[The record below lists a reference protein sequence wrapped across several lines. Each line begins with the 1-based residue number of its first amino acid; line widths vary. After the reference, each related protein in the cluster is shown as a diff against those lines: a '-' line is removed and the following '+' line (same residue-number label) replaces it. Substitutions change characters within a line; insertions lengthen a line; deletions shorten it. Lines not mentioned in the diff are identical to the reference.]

1 MKFLIKKLELVLD
14 EESLTELILQEN
26 KEQYEK
32 EKIYDFKIHIKDG
45 KLIITGKKQF
55 AFLGINFQLK
65 GNLSLKENNFLQF
78 EVEKVKAAS
87 FIPIPPRQLV
97 KEMLAAD
104 QPGVYPV
111 EGNDQS
117 ILIDPF
123 AKVPYPLDVQLQSL
137 EILDGKL
144 LFKSE

>member
-1 MKFLIKKLELVLD
+1 MKFLIKKLELELD
-14 EESLTELILQEN
+14 EQSVTELVWQEN
-26 KEQYEK
+26 KETYEK
-32 EKIYDFKIHIKDG
+32 EKIYDFNIKIKDG

-55 AFLGINFQLK
+55 AFLGISFQLT
-65 GNLSLKENNFLQF
+65 GSLALKENNHLQF

-87 FIPIPPRQLV
+87 IIPIPPRQLV

-123 AKVPYPLDVQLQSL
+123 AKVPYPLDVQLATLDFS
-137 EILDGKL
+137 DGKL
-144 LFKSE
+144 IFRS

>member
-1 MKFLIKKLELVLD
+1 MKFQIKKLELELD
-14 EESLTELILQEN
+14 EQSVTELVWQEN
-26 KEQYEK
+26 KEAYEK
-32 EKIYDFKIHIKDG
+32 EKIYDFKIEIMDK

-55 AFLGINFQLK
+55 AFLGINFHLT
-65 GNLSLKENNFLQF
+65 GSLTLRENNHLQF
-78 EVEKVKAAS
+78 EVEKVKVAS
-87 FIPIPPRQLV
+87 LIPIPPRQLV
-97 KEMLAAD
+97 KEMLASD

-137 EILDGKL
+137 EISEGKL
-144 LFKSE
+144 IFRS